1 MVRSRGDE
9 VENRIRAVQLLK
21 TVGLTEY
28 EAKAYIAL
36 VALGEPMNGY
46 EVSKASGIP
55 RSTIYEVL
63 AKLVAR
69 GAAIQVHG
77 VGRSTESFVALPV
90 DSFIEG
96 YRSKLSSTLDG
107 LAETLPRVAAKNRT
121 HLVQKLAGQ
130 EAIAQRMNDV
140 VARAQQYVWLSIW
153 PDLAPA
159 VKRSATARAKD
170 GVDIAS
176 IVFGEVASFPGLVVS
191 HEYLS
196 PAVTE
201 ERLGCRLYIVAADHQ
216 EVVIATAEGE
226 NWQGMWSDDLAV
238 SLMAAEHVRFDMTI
252 QILCRNMAVS
262 GDYEALRD
270 DPTLKFLS
278 RSMETSTSQIMARM
292 TEV

>member
-1 MVRSRGDE
+1 M
-9 VENRIRAVQLLK
+9 ENRVRAVQLLK

-36 VALGEPMNGY
+36 ISLGEPMNGY
-46 EVSKASGIP
+46 EVAKASGVP

-69 GAAIQVHG
+69 GAAVQVHG

-96 YRSKLSSTLDG
+96 YRTKLSSTLDG
-107 LAETLPRVAAKNRT
+107 LAETLPRVAAKNRAQ
-121 HLVQKLAGQ
+121 LVQKLAGR
-130 EAIAQRMNDV
+130 EAVAHRMNDV

-159 VKRSATARAKD
+159 LKRSATARAKD

-176 IVFGEVASFPGLVVS
+176 IIFGELASFPGLVVS

-201 ERLGCRLYIVAADHQ
+201 QRLGCRLYIVAADHQ
-216 EVVIATAEGE
+216 EVVIATVEGE
-226 NWQGMWSDDLAV
+226 NWQGMWSDDLAA
-238 SLMAAEHVRFDMTI
+238 SLLAAEHVRFDMTI
-252 QILCRNMAVS
+252 QILCKNMAMK
-262 GDYEALRD
+262 GEYAALRD
-270 DPTLKFLS
+270 DPTLTFLS
-278 RSMETSTSQIMARM
+278 RSMETSTSQIMAKM
-292 TEV
+292 AEV

>member
-1 MVRSRGDE
+1 M
-9 VENRIRAVQLLK
+9 RAVQLLK

-36 VALGEPMNGY
+36 IALGEPMNGY
-46 EVSKASGIP
+46 EVAKASGIP
-55 RSTIYEVL
+55 RSTVYEVL

-69 GAAIQVHG
+69 GAAVQVHG

-96 YRSKLSSTLDG
+96 YRTKLTSTLDG
-107 LAETLPRVAAKNRT
+107 LAETLPRVAARNRT
-121 HLVQKLAGQ
+121 LLVQKLAGS
-130 EAIAQRMNDV
+130 ESIAQRMNDV

-159 VKRSATARAKD
+159 LKRSATARAKD

-176 IVFGEVASFPGLVVS
+176 VIFGELVSFPGLVVP

-196 PAVTE
+196 PEVTE

-216 EVVIATAEGE
+216 EVVIASAEGE
-226 NWQGMWSDDLAV
+226 NWSGMWSDDLTV
-238 SLMAAEHVRFDMTI
+238 SLLAAEHVRFDMTI
-252 QILCRNMAVS
+252 QILCRNMAMS
-262 GDYEALRD
+262 GNFESLRE
-270 DPTLKFLS
+270 DPTLRFLS
-278 RSMETSTSQIMARM
+278 RSMETSTSQIMAKM

>member
-1 MVRSRGDE
+1 M
-9 VENRIRAVQLLK
+9 RAVQLLK

-28 EAKAYIAL
+28 EAKAFLALIAR
-36 VALGEPMNGY
+36 GEPMNGY
-46 EVSKASGIP
+46 EVAKSSGIP

-69 GAAIQVHG
+69 GAAVQVHG

-107 LAETLPRVAAKNRT
+107 LSETLPRVAAKNRT
-121 HLVQKLAGQ
+121 HLVQKLAGR
-130 EAIAQRMNDV
+130 EAITQRMNDV

-153 PDLAPA
+153 PDLLPA
-159 VKRSATARAKD
+159 LKRSAAARAND

>member
-1 MVRSRGDE
+1 M
-9 VENRIRAVQLLK
+9 RAVQLLK

-36 VALGEPMNGY
+36 IALGEPMNGY
-46 EVSKASGIP
+46 EVAKASGIP

-69 GAAIQVHG
+69 GAAVQVPG
-77 VGRSTESFVALPV
+77 GGRSTESFRALPV

-96 YRSKLSSTLDG
+96 YRSKLASTLDG

-121 HLVQKLAGQ
+121 HLVQKLAGR

-140 VARAQQYVWLSIW
+140 VARAQHYVWLSIW
-153 PDLAPA
+153 PDLVPA
-159 VKRSATARAKD
+159 LRRSATVRAND

-176 IVFGEVASFPGLVVS
+176 IIFGEVASFPGLVVS

-196 PAVTE
+196 PEVTE

-226 NWQGMWSDDLAV
+226 NWQGIWSDDLAV
-238 SLMAAEHVRFDMTI
+238 SLLAAEHVRFDMTI
-252 QILCRNMAVS
+252 QILCRNLDMS
-262 GDYEALRD
+262 GDHEALRT

-278 RSMETSTSQIMARM
+278 RSMETSTSQIMAKM
-292 TEV
+292 TED

>member
-1 MVRSRGDE
+1 M
-9 VENRIRAVQLLK
+9 RAVQLLK

-28 EAKAYIAL
+28 EAKAFLALIAR
-36 VALGEPMNGY
+36 GEPMNGY
-46 EVSKASGIP
+46 EVAKSSGIP

-69 GAAIQVHG
+69 GAAVQVHG

-107 LAETLPRVAAKNRT
+107 LSETLPRVAAKNRT
-121 HLVQKLAGQ
+121 HLVQKLAGR
-130 EAIAQRMNDV
+130 EAITQRMNDV

-153 PDLAPA
+153 PDLLPA
-159 VKRSATARAKD
+159 LKRSAAARAND

-176 IVFGEVASFPGLVVS
+176 IVFGELASFPGLVVS

-196 PAVTE
+196 PEVTE
-201 ERLGCRLYIVAADHQ
+201 KRLGCRLYIVAADHQ
-216 EVVIATAEGE
+216 EVVVATAEGDT
-226 NWQGMWSDDLAV
+226 WQGMWSDDLAV

-252 QILCRNMAVS
+252 QILCRNMDAS
-262 GDYEALRD
+262 GDYEALRT

-278 RSMETSTSQIMARM
+278 RSMETSTSQIMAKM

>member
-1 MVRSRGDE
+1 M
-9 VENRIRAVQLLK
+9 RAVQLLK

-28 EAKAYIAL
+28 EAKAFLALIAR
-36 VALGEPMNGY
+36 GEPMNGY
-46 EVSKASGIP
+46 EVAKSSGIP

-69 GAAIQVHG
+69 GAAVQVHG

-107 LAETLPRVAAKNRT
+107 LSETLPRVAAKNRT
-121 HLVQKLAGQ
+121 HLVQKLAGR
-130 EAIAQRMNDV
+130 EAITQRMNDV

-153 PDLAPA
+153 PDLLRA

-252 QILCRNMAVS
+252 QILCRNMDAS
-262 GDYEALRD
+262 GDYEALRT

-278 RSMETSTSQIMARM
+278 RSMETSTSQIMAKM